1 MSDLS
6 VLFDLDGTLT
16 DSRAGI
22 TGSIRH
28 AMTRMGRD
36 CPDAEALA
44 VYIGPPLRG
53 TFATLLGTTDPTIIE
68 TALGH
73 YRTRYDDVGLFENA
87 VYEGVPEML
96 EAAARLAGTLLV
108 VTAKPRHA
116 ATRILSHFGL
126 RAALPRHLRRR
137 AGRPLRPQGGSDRPF
152 DRARSDPRAERGD
165 GRRPP
170 PRHGGGA
177 SASHP
182 RDRCAVGLRRP
193 ARAHRCGRGPPVREP
208 PCARRVP
215 GAPRRLRTTPRPI
228 DTVGSAPYHTGH
240 SFWLLVIG
248 AIFSA
253 FVLFLPEGIW
263 GTLTGGIHGRQSA

>member
-1 MSDLS
+1 
-6 VLFDLDGTLT
+6 DLDGTLT

-68 TALGH
+68 
-73 YRTRYDDVGLFENA
+73 NA

-108 VTAKPRHA
+108 VTAKTRHA

-126 RAALPRHLRRR
+126 ARHFHGIYG
-137 AGRPLRPQGGSDRPF
+137 AEPGGRF
-152 DRARSDPRAERGD
+152 DHKAE
-165 GRRPP
+165 
-170 PRHGGGA
+170 
-177 SASHP
+177 
-182 RDRCAVGLRRP
+182 
-193 ARAHRCGRGPPVREP
+193 
-208 PCARRVP
+208 
-215 GAPRRLRTTPRPI
+215 
-228 DTVGSAPYHTGH
+228 
-240 SFWLLVIG
+240 
-248 AIFSA
+248 
-253 FVLFLPEGIW
+253 
-263 GTLTGGIHGRQSA
+263 